1 MMTAEEL
8 AASVRRALSGEG
20 AVREV
25 KMFGGI
31 GFMLNCNLI
40 AGASRRGLLVRVGR
54 EREPQALARAGAR
67 RMVMRG
73 RTLEGWVYVDPP
85 ALNARAV
92 QAWMRLAVPYVSS
105 LPRKTR
111 PGARRPGSRRT
122 PRGARKAAS

>member
-1 MMTAEEL
+1 MTADEL
-8 AASVRRALSGEG
+8 AASVRRALGAAG

-31 GFMLNCNLI
+31 GFMLNGNLI